1 MSQGAGRWVR
11 ALAVAALAAVLAAP
25 VPPAGGGRDPATA
38 GPGGLCADLRGD
50 LRVACLHGDDQ
61 PPPWVDLHRLPS
73 VEELQART
81 TLRSPG
87 MAGLKVLARNA
98 AAADPAG
105 QGTTAA
111 ASAEGLASV
120 PCADDGTSEH
130 PGRRVQMV
138 YARPATA
145 PDRYQALLP
154 SFRQWAAEMDRAVW
168 LSAGETQGGRT
179 LRFVTDGSC
188 QVQVER
194 VALALPQVDAS
205 GNGPA
210 DATSV
215 NWNNMVTELQ
225 AQERFRRSNR
235 KYMVW
240 MDTAVGICGLGEVS
254 DDTSADPAAN
264 WNNTGPFYARVDA
277 PCWHYAELHEVFHM
291 LGAVQSD
298 ARHGTPNNHCSDDA
312 DVMCYDDDGPGG
324 IALSST
330 ACPPEHEAL
339 LDCNHDDYFSTRPPS
354 GSYLDTHWNTARS
367 GFLARSARLT
377 LAGGTTVTWH
387 GSAGL
392 SGRLTDQE
400 SGAGVL
406 GGPVVLWAQR
416 AGATGWQQ
424 AATAGGGADGS
435 VAFAQAPEATTAYRA
450 SFGGSGTYGIA
461 TSSQVTVNVRS
472 LVTAKRSA
480 SAINLGQTL
489 TVTGSVSPNHAGQ
502 HVWLQR
508 LVGGSWKDAVIAT
521 LSGSSGYTLRVKPTV
536 RGKLT
541 YRVYKRADSDHA
553 SATSQNL
560 ALTVR

>member
-1 MSQGAGRWVR
+1 MSRGAGRWVR
-11 ALAVAALAAVLAAP
+11 ALAVAALVAGLAAP
-25 VPPAGGGRDPATA
+25 VLPAGGGPRPGPDR
-38 GPGGLCADLRGD
+38 PGGLCADLRGD

-61 PPPWVDLHRLPS
+61 PPPWVDLHRLPT
-73 VEELQART
+73 VEELLART
-81 TLRSPG
+81 TRRSPG

-98 AAADPAG
+98 GTADPAR
-105 QGTTAA
+105 QGTVAPSTAGQ
-111 ASAEGLASV
+111 SSV
-120 PCADDGTSEH
+120 PCADDGTVDD
-130 PGRRVQMV
+130 PGRRVQLV

-154 SFRQWAAEMDRAVW
+154 AFRQWAAEMDRAVW

-188 QVQVER
+188 QAQVER
-194 VALALPQVDAS
+194 VALNAPQVDTSAT
-205 GNGPA
+205 GVV

-225 AQERFRRSNR
+225 AQGFRRSNR

-254 DDTSADPAAN
+254 DDTRADPAAN

-277 PCWHYAELHEVFHM
+277 PCWHYAELHEIFHM

-324 IALSST
+324 IALS
-330 ACPPEHEAL
+330 ANVCPPEHEAL

-354 GSYLDTHWNTARS
+354 GSYLDTHWNTADS

-387 GSAGL
+387 ASAGL

-400 SGAGVL
+400 SGVGL

-416 AGATGWQQ
+416 AGTTGWQQ
-424 AATAGGGADGS
+424 AANATGGAGGA
-435 VAFAQAPEATTAYRA
+435 VAFSQAPDATTAYRA
-450 SFGGSGTYGIA
+450 SFGGSDTYGIA
-461 TSSQVTVNVRS
+461 TSAQVTVSVRPK
-472 LVTAKRSA
+472 VTASRSA
-480 SAINLGQTL
+480 SAINYGQTF

-508 LVGGSWKDAVIAT
+508 LVSGTWKDATSAT
-521 LSGSSGYTLRVKPTV
+521 LSGSSGYTLKVKPPVKGT
-536 RGKLT
+536 LT
-541 YRVYKRADSDHA
+541 YRVYKRADGDHA
-553 SATSQNL
+553 SGTSQNL
-560 ALTVR
+560 SLTVR